1 MFRSETD
8 FPIRLTLSMSS
19 DILAELLFSYSGD
32 GCRFLFENSLIEFP
46 ITWNAI

>member
-8 FPIRLTLSMSS
+8 YPIRLALSMSI

-32 GCRFLFENSLIEFP
+32 GCRSMFENSLIEFP
-46 ITWNAI
+46 ITWNTI